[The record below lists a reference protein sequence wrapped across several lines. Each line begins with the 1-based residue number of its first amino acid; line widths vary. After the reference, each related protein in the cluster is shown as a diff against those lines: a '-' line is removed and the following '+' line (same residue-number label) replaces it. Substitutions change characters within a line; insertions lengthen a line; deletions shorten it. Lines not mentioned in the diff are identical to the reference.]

1 MSAGTSYDRGA
12 ARQIMVTT
20 ALRLVAVSVAFGLLS
35 GTVSVFTGL
44 QDHSLGVFGIG
55 LGVLADVTGSAVL
68 VWRFRAERRQPMR
81 SGTAETSAAVI
92 VSAALAVVSLVLII
106 QSVLALAARSRPGT
120 SSVTLIAAGVS
131 LAVLAPLAVAKRRLG
146 KRMSSRALQ
155 GDGAL
160 SGIGAATS
168 LLALAALGLNDSLG
182 WWWADR
188 VAALVVAAVAAAEAW
203 RTAGITRRLAQ
214 PFASTAK
221 RTDGRLEEGQA
232 GAHHLGVLRV
242 AAPWT
247 AFGFHRRVNGLQGS
261 VRIGHPGP
269 GVLIRGLLAQRIQAL
284 CEIIRAALDIG
295 PASAGVSRRG
305 PARGLG
311 HAHRVIEGRALRVRV
326 DDPRPPACRGR
337 RAAACRTR
345 DPYDHADQDH
355 GAEHDPQPEQIGTRP
370 GG

>member
-35 GTVSVFTGL
+35 GTVSVVTGL

-247 AFGFHRRVNGLQGS
+247 AFGFIAERTACREAFASATLARAFSSGASSRSAYRLCARSSARRWIS
-261 VRIGHPGP
+261 D
-269 GVLIRGLLAQRIQAL
+269 QRA
-284 CEIIRAALDIG
+284 
-295 PASAGVSRRG
+295 PASAAAG
-305 PARGLG
+305 
-311 HAHRVIEGRALRVRV
+311 
-326 DDPRPPACRGR
+326 PPA
-337 RAAACRTR
+337 ASDTLIAS
-345 DPYDHADQDH
+345 
-355 GAEHDPQPEQIGTRP
+355 
-370 GG
+370 